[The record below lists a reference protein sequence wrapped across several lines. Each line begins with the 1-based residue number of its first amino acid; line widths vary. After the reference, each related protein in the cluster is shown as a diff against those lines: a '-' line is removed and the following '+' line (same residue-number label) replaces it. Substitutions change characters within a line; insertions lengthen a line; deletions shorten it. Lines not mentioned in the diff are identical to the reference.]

1 MAKTGTKS
9 ADDKKPEAPDT
20 HHKKSK
26 GAKLRRQLI
35 SAAVAVVAIAALANG
50 VPAPIPD
57 NPISRMVGG
66 VLTEVF
72 NNRVADGIEH
82 VAAMAGDAL
91 EKAKESHEAKLA
103 AAATAGTKKTPQSLK
118 A

>member
-1 MAKTGTKS
+1 MTNKS
-9 ADDKKPEAPDT
+9 AKDKDGQRPDTTDKKENG
-20 HHKKSK
+20 K
-26 GAKLRRQLI
+26 KLRRQLI
-35 SAAVAVVAIAALANG
+35 SAAVAVVALAAIMNG

-72 NNRVADGIEH
+72 NNRVADGIER
-82 VAAMAGDAL
+82 VAEMTGAAI
-91 EKAKESHEAKLA
+91 EKARTDHEAGQ
-103 AAATAGTKKTPQSLK
+103 TAGAAVRTKKTQALS